1 MATDTQKLLQE
12 NPSKTL
18 GANPLADSNASLKN
32 RFQDYA
38 PNTTTPLSSID
49 NPVSYVPSKELDE
62 SMVGGSTSVAAL
74 VASSPTN
81 TATILDIQKKIHQA
95 GWFRILMQLS
105 EQKKNQ
111 FPSWEVWHWAHGA
124 WIKEIFWHWLT
135 PIRGYFPTI
144 YIRFWWK
151 FPSEPPCMHFPY
163 PCALKKELQYS
174 IEGMD
179 CHINKI

>member
-32 RFQDYA
+32 RFQEYA

-111 FPSWEVWHWAHGA
+111 FPS
-124 WIKEIFWHWLT
+124 
-135 PIRGYFPTI
+135 
-144 YIRFWWK
+144 
-151 FPSEPPCMHFPY
+151 
-163 PCALKKELQYS
+163 
-174 IEGMD
+174 
-179 CHINKI
+179 